1 MLEVVSNYTYE
12 YHYDTKN
19 ESQIEKLEK
28 QLVND
33 TNEILKS
40 LLVIL

>member
-19 ESQIEKLEK
+19 ESQIEKLEQ
-28 QLVND
+28 QLIND
-33 TNEILKS
+33 TKEILNN